1 MICDWWNLRAQMV
14 TYWPG
19 KGGLKTP
26 IRSTVQERATYILQQ
41 ISLGVHSHMLSNC
54 LIILLTFFL
63 QDVSGPFLYGT
74 LNRRPQMT
82 LPRPR
87 SDRLGSETSSI
98 TNHIDLPVMTSS
110 ISAYN
115 NNTGMSGQDIWTPM
129 AVQHSHPGH
138 GAQCGGGYQMPGTVG
153 NGGPGNGSVASS
165 LRSES
170 PISSGKTFML
180 HR

>member
-1 MICDWWNLRAQMV
+1 MQTNL
-14 TYWPG
+14 
-19 KGGLKTP
+19 
-26 IRSTVQERATYILQQ
+26 
-41 ISLGVHSHMLSNC
+41 
-54 LIILLTFFL
+54 L

-98 TNHIDLPVMTSS
+98 TNHIDLPIMTSS

-129 AVQHSHPGH
+129 AVHHSHPGH

-170 PISSGKTFML
+170 PISSGKTFKL
-180 HR
+180 HRYCAWAIMTRGLCTSKPLLEGKKGTFKEVFSENSAFMDS

>member
-1 MICDWWNLRAQMV
+1 MKL
-14 TYWPG
+14 Y
-19 KGGLKTP
+19 
-26 IRSTVQERATYILQQ
+26 
-41 ISLGVHSHMLSNC
+41 
-54 LIILLTFFL
+54 FL

-129 AVQHSHPGH
+129 AVHHSHPGH
-138 GAQCGGGYQMPGTVG
+138 GAHCGGGYQMPGTVG

-170 PISSGKTFML
+170 PISSGKTFTQSHYTKVAQGGVSSRAIHNCSWIFSL
-180 HR
+180 FLAKNIFFKSPKKVL

>member
-1 MICDWWNLRAQMV
+1 MMKL
-14 TYWPG
+14 Y
-19 KGGLKTP
+19 
-26 IRSTVQERATYILQQ
+26 
-41 ISLGVHSHMLSNC
+41 
-54 LIILLTFFL
+54 FL

-87 SDRLGSETSSI
+87 SDRLGSESSSI

-129 AVQHSHPGH
+129 AVHHSHPGH
-138 GAQCGGGYQMPGTVG
+138 GAHCGGGYQMPGTVG

-170 PISSGKTFML
+170 PISSGKTFTQSLNVSTTPLQQWGFRQCLPFSWTTLRGKHCRHPIAVMGVVDTFGDFG
-180 HR
+180 

>member
-1 MICDWWNLRAQMV
+1 MKNWVAEGIASDVNDFTTYYMQSNL
-14 TYWPG
+14 
-19 KGGLKTP
+19 
-26 IRSTVQERATYILQQ
+26 
-41 ISLGVHSHMLSNC
+41 
-54 LIILLTFFL
+54 L

-129 AVQHSHPGH
+129 AVHHSHPGH
-138 GAQCGGGYQMPGTVG
+138 GAAQCGGGYQMPGTVG

-170 PISSGKTFML
+170 PISSGKIFML
-180 HR
+180 HRYRTLIKIFLTIPTS